1 MIAIMAPYPPTDFMT
16 AENKPAPVPNITAM
30 PSPAGILP
38 VHQWVNVIQFLGADD
53 LKSLRLTGSKQ
64 LGLFDPLFTSHLNL
78 RMDMVPFFGADKKYT
93 SQSIRRWLHQRKRLV
108 INGKNKNIHPARV
121 AYLVK
126 NGYLDTVSQ
135 VVVYDCSSHVAV
147 ISQLALLPN
156 IKCLKLVD
164 HHLDY
169 HLASGQVN
177 PDYNA
182 SVHENLDAVVGSL
195 RKMTSLNVLDIEV
208 DCVVSGRR
216 LSAIDDMKELKSL
229 RLRGFDFSEG
239 VKHVA
244 NLTELEHL
252 HLCHG
257 NFYSSPEK
265 DIFEEDLLELSV
277 LKQLKTVHLEGFDSM
292 TDLGLK
298 PFCQSKSIKELV
310 LKHCQNLSGDSCS
323 TMGAMTS
330 LNALHIVNSAY
341 DDVDEPF
348 ETEHLVNLLPL
359 KELKT
364 LSLFYVLIDQYDILD
379 LEGLDNLET
388 LNVAFTIDMSQNEFD
403 VSCKTI
409 LPIFPSL
416 KKLRVYGEDFMEN
429 QMTYKN
435 IEIEFAPFNLGDVV
449 KLD

>member
-1 MIAIMAPYPPTDFMT
+1 
-16 AENKPAPVPNITAM
+16 
-30 PSPAGILP
+30 
-38 VHQWVNVIQFLGADD
+38 
-53 LKSLRLTGSKQ
+53 
-64 LGLFDPLFTSHLNL
+64 
-78 RMDMVPFFGADKKYT
+78 
-93 SQSIRRWLHQRKRLV
+93 
-108 INGKNKNIHPARV
+108 
-121 AYLVK
+121 
-126 NGYLDTVSQ
+126 
-135 VVVYDCSSHVAV
+135 VYDCSSHVAV

-164 HHLDY
+164 HHLDH

-403 VSCKTI
+403 VLCKTI